1 MVYLS
6 AHIQSVSGIKVWKHS
21 FLLVWKN
28 FTAGTSVYYIQ
39 RELRIVISCTDNSSQ
54 NHIFFDCLGI
64 TGKHRKLLTWIIIQR
79 IDSVFHSL
87 YSCKHGLNHWVRN
100 IPSNELYLKPW
111 WKKKKTWLKSH
122 FLIKCSNITIITVIP
137 YTYMVLHL
145 TSISLCVTKFHLLNF
160 SPKVGT
166 GQKNEETRGQRIR

>member
-111 WKKKKTWLKSH
+111 WKKKKNLVKKSFFNQMLKHNNNNSD
-122 FLIKCSNITIITVIP
+122 S
-137 YTYMVLHL
+137 LHIHGFASYKHL
-145 TSISLCVTKFHLLNF
+145 PMCYQISSAQFFAQGGNWSEKWGN
-160 SPKVGT
+160 
-166 GQKNEETRGQRIR
+166 